1 MRLVPNDDWS
11 SIQIMGWFLSFYT
24 ASGVVIVVFTILKV
38 LVIQIIGFNA
48 SRKIHKKLLWRLMK
62 APVKYFDVTPASKPM
77 PTAAIA
83 DTGLDID
90 QVKYFDVTPVGRIVN
105 RFSSDVWHPQSHDKT
120 RRLCLAVVLTFSFQ

>member
-62 APVKYFDVTPASKPM
+62 APVKYFDVTP
-77 PTAAIA
+77 
-83 DTGLDID
+83 
-90 QVKYFDVTPVGRIVN
+90 VGRIVN